1 MSENDFTHINEYPN
15 HKFMYERPKINAM
28 ILVSQGQI
36 VKLEMAEGQIDDN
49 EGVNHITSEIQK
61 LITLKSIIDA
71 EILNTKKRSRLNF
84 VRMGKNLYD
93 ILGVKK
99 NASA

>member
-36 VKLEMAEGQIDDN
+36 VKLEMAEGQIDDA
-49 EGVNHITSEIQK
+49 EGVSHITSDIQK
-61 LITLKSIIDA
+61 LITLKSIVDA
-71 EILNTKKRSRLNF
+71 EILNYEKKEQAKF
-84 VRMGKNLYD
+84 CKN
-93 ILGVKK
+93 G
-99 NASA
+99 